1 MQRFLT
7 LAVLATL
14 AWACSTKSTE
24 QTELTKLVHER
35 DSLAALQSQV
45 GNRLREL
52 EVEIMAQD
60 TMSRLTAVTTLPL
73 QITTFKHFFN
83 VYGTVEAAKSISL
96 FPESSGTILNIL
108 VNEGQTVAAGQLL
121 AELDGKVLEKN
132 IAEVQTNLDLATTIY
147 QKQKKLW
154 EEERIGSEVQ
164 YLQAKA
170 NKEGLE
176 SRLASLKQQQRMTKV
191 RAPFSGVIDEI
202 FPKVGEMANPA
213 QPLMR
218 LVNLSEVYISA
229 DVSEAYVG
237 TIAKGTAA
245 RVSVG
250 SLDKTFDSKIVQV
263 GQFINPNNRTFKVQ
277 IGLDGGSKNEFKP
290 NMMASVEICDY
301 TADSAIVVPN
311 SLLQQTPQGQ
321 NFVYVINPL
330 SDGLGKVERVMVEV
344 GKSHNEQTEVR
355 SGLTTNQILVNK
367 GSRSIKVGQTV
378 KISND

>member
-1 MQRFLT
+1 MKRFLT
-7 LAVLATL
+7 LAILATM

-73 QITTFKHFFN
+73 QTTTFKHFFN
-83 VYGTVEAAKSISL
+83 VYGTIEAAKSISL
-96 FPESSGTILNIL
+96 YPESSGTILNIL

-121 AELDGKVLEKN
+121 AELDDKVLEKN
-132 IAEVQTNLDLATTIY
+132 IAEVQTNLDLANTIY

-164 YLQAKA
+164 YLEAKA

-213 QPLMR
+213 QPLLR

-237 TIAKGTAA
+237 TITKGTVA
-245 RVSVG
+245 RVSIG

-263 GQFINPNNRTFKVQ
+263 GQFINPNNRTFKVHV
-277 IGLDGGSKNEFKP
+277 GLDDGGKNEFKP

-311 SLLQQTPQGQ
+311 SLLQQTPQGH

-330 SDGLGKVERVMVEV
+330 NDGLGKVERVVVEV
-344 GKSHNEQTEVR
+344 GQSHNEQTEVR
-355 SGLTTNQILVNK
+355 SGLTANQILVNK

>member
-1 MQRFLT
+1 MKRVLT
-7 LAVLATL
+7 LAAVATL
-14 AWACSTKSTE
+14 VWACSTESSEK
-24 QTELTKLVHER
+24 TELDKLLHER
-35 DSLAALQSQV
+35 DSLSALHAEIST
-45 GNRLREL
+45 RMREL

-60 TMSRLTAVTTLPL
+60 TMSRLTVVTTMPL
-73 QITTFKHFFN
+73 KTTTFKHYFN
-83 VYGTVEAAKSISL
+83 VYGTVEATKSISL
-96 FPESSGTILNIL
+96 YPESSGAILNIL
-108 VNEGQTVAAGQLL
+108 VSEGQTVAAGQLL
-121 AELDGKVLEKN
+121 AELDDKVIEKN
-132 IAEVQTNLDLATTIY
+132 IAEIQTNLDLATTIY

-154 EEERIGSEVQ
+154 EDERIGSEVQ

-176 SRLASLKQQQRMTKV
+176 SRLASLKQQQKMTKV
-191 RAPFSGVIDEI
+191 RAPFNGVIDEI

-213 QPLMR
+213 QPLLR

-237 TIAKGTAA
+237 TITKGTAA
-245 RVSVG
+245 RIYVS
-250 SLDKTFDSKIVQV
+250 SLDQSIESQIDQV

-277 IGLDGGSKNEFKP
+277 VGLKMDGKKDLKP

-311 SLLQQTPQGQ
+311 SLLQQTPQGES
-321 NFVYVINPL
+321 FVYVLKPL
-330 SDGLGKVERVMVEV
+330 KNGLGEVERVMVEV

-355 SGLTTNQILVNK
+355 AGLTSDQILVNK
-367 GSRSIKVGQTV
+367 GSRSIKAGQTV